1 MTKRTNV
8 IVLRDVRIA
17 FPHVYEPVR
26 PYGTEAETEEDVSK
40 KKEWSAQ
47 IRISKEQ
54 FDQVKELIGRVAQEK
69 WGQKATQMLKKI
81 ATNSPKNMCCREFE
95 DENTGETYYAINAK
109 RKEYRGKNGQGGKN
123 FPPQTLGLDWRRA
136 TTEDDPEAIT
146 DGCVA
151 NVKLSFFCYDQVVT
165 GVGCDLCALQF
176 LKSGEPFGKGGVRV
190 EDGDFPD
197 LSAQST
203 VGNMPENEEDP
214 W

>member
-1 MTKRTNV
+1 MTNRINV

-26 PYGTEAETEEDVSK
+26 PYGTEAEPEEEVAK
-40 KKEWSAQ
+40 KKEWTAQ

-54 FDQVKELIGRVAQEK
+54 FDRVKELIGKVAQEK

-81 ATNSPKNMCCREFE
+81 SMNSPKNMCCREFE
-95 DENTGETYYAINAK
+95 DEDTGEKYYAISSK
-109 RKEYRGKNGQGGKN
+109 RKEYRGKKGNGGKN
-123 FPPQTLGLDWRRA
+123 LPPQTLGLDWRRA
-136 TTEDDPEAIT
+136 TTADDPEAIT
-146 DGCVA
+146 DGCFA
-151 NVKLSFFCYDQVVT
+151 NVKLSFFCYDSEVT

-203 VGNMPENEEDP
+203 VGNMPENEEDS